1 MRVLKRVDLVGLLL
15 ALATGATWWLGES
28 GHGGLAPW
36 AVGSVL
42 ALAGFKGLLIAWDYM
57 ELRCAPAL
65 WRRLVLGWLAV
76 VIGLIAVASLLL
88 PR

>member
-1 MRVLKRVDLVGLLL
+1 MKSLSRIDIVGLVL

-28 GHGGLAPW
+28 RHGGLAPW
-36 AVGSVL
+36 AVGAVL
-42 ALAGFKGLLIAWDYM
+42 ALAGFKGFLIAWDYM
-57 ELRCAPAL
+57 ALRHAPAL

-76 VIGLIAVASLLL
+76 VVGLIAVASLLL